1 MSENAMISIEDCI
14 AMCGLTRE
22 EVDAIA
28 EHEHIEEIA
37 AAALANYLMDR
48 EGGPRKIRAMIHD
61 AIRAALAR
69 CDKDH
74 ARALLMAPR
83 HLMHPHPERL

>member
-1 MSENAMISIEDCI
+1 MESLENAMISIEDCI

-37 AAALANYLMDR
+37 AAAPSGDR
-48 EGGPRKIRAMIHD
+48 ARDLCCRA
-61 AIRAALAR
+61 
-69 CDKDH
+69 
-74 ARALLMAPR
+74 
-83 HLMHPHPERL
+83 